1 MNLDERKLA
10 VRHFYELFCEANAE
24 TSLYETV
31 VHNKCPDVCPIY
43 QKIARLKL
51 LAISVSSGFDCIEIE
66 RIQQNIP
73 QTVTD
78 AFDRH
83 FWYSQ
88 WTLSEL
94 SLVKIPIA
102 EQDTFFLFVV
112 GLCDDGWEN
121 NARFIEIF
129 AQKGEFLGATDLYC
143 DRAVKW
149 REKQFTNQDYRD
161 IRGEPPPPWS
171 GDIPNDL
178 SYREPLS
185 SEEILDENLSCLSLE
200 TLYYHEPLWS
210 EEMLWQSAIK
220 IENEGAVIRY
230 VLPAQTYGI

>member
-1 MNLDERKLA
+1 MDLDERKLA
-10 VRHFYELFCEANAE
+10 VRKFYERFCEENFRV

-31 VHNKCPDVCPIY
+31 VHNKCQEVCPIY
-43 QKIARLKL
+43 QQIASLKL
-51 LAISVSSGFDCIEIE
+51 LAKSVFSGFDCVEIQ
-66 RIQQNIP
+66 RIQQKIP

-88 WTLSEL
+88 WALSEL
-94 SLVKIPIA
+94 YLVKIPIA

-121 NARFIEIF
+121 NAMFIEIF
-129 AQKGEFLGATDLYC
+129 AEQGEFIGATDLYC
-143 DRAVKW
+143 DRAVQW

-161 IRGEPPPPWS
+161 NRGEPPPPWS
-171 GDIPNDL
+171 GDIPNDV
-178 SYREPLS
+178 SCDEPLS
-185 SEEILDENLSCLSLE
+185 SAEILAENLSCLSFE
-200 TLYYHEPLWS
+200 TVYYHEPLWS
-210 EEMLWQSAIK
+210 EEMLWLSAIK

-230 VLPAQTYGI
+230 VLPDKT